1 MTQLLQKRVF
11 FCVIYR
17 QIWKMWSSMF
27 LGKITEVRVAIPVM
41 LKKHIIPYFRKNL
54 EILQNYTVFWCN
66 FMEKVFFWR
75 KKELT
80 EVGGKK
86 REKKR
91 KSSWIFRVIL

>member
-1 MTQLLQKRVF
+1 
-11 FCVIYR
+11 
-17 QIWKMWSSMF
+17 MF

-54 EILQNYTVFWCN
+54 EILQNYTVFRAN
-66 FMEKVFFWR
+66 FMEKVFFGE

-80 EVGGKK
+80 EVGRKK
-86 REKKR
+86 ERKKR

>member
-1 MTQLLQKRVF
+1 
-11 FCVIYR
+11 
-17 QIWKMWSSMF
+17 MF
-27 LGKITEVRVAIPVM
+27 LGQITEVRVAIPVVF
-41 LKKHIIPYFRKNL
+41 KKHIIPYFGKNL
-54 EILQNYTVFWCN
+54 EILQKYTVFWAN
-66 FMEKVFFWR
+66 FMEKVFLER